1 MFYPKNKTKKLDAKL
16 FNNPSCEYRG
26 TPFWSWNC
34 KLDKDELLW
43 QIDVL
48 KEMGFGGFHMHSR
61 SGMATPY
68 LTDEFM
74 DLVKMCRDKAVKN
87 NMRCYLYDEDRWP
100 SGAAGGLVTKDKQYR
115 ARYLLMTPRAYTGA
129 NNKDD
134 ISGDVEVK
142 RAENGELLARFD
154 VKLDHGFLKEYH
166 RLSDDEKSDEN
177 TWYAYLEYMA
187 ENPWYNNQS
196 YLNTLDKPSV
206 ERFVEVTHEAYLKA
220 VGDSFGGV
228 VPSIFTDEPQF
239 TRKQTLS
246 FADAKEDVT
255 LPFTH
260 DLPDTFRA
268 AYGEELLDHLPELL
282 WDLPDDKVS
291 LIRYHYHDHI
301 AERFATAFADT
312 VGSWCR
318 DHGIMLTGHMMEEPS
333 LKSQTAALGD
343 CMRSYRSF
351 QLPGIDMLCDR
362 REFTTAKQAQSAS
375 QQYGCPG
382 VLSELYGVTNWNYD
396 FRGHKS
402 QGDWQAALGVT
413 VRVPHLSWVSM
424 GGEAKRDYPASI
436 NYQSPWYKEYSY
448 VEDYFAR
455 VNTAM
460 TRGKAIVSVG
470 VVHPVESY
478 WLHWGPNEQTAA
490 VRNEMDDHF
499 LNMAEWLVTGLIDF
513 NYISES
519 LLPTQCEKGSK
530 PLKVGKMQYSTIIV
544 PDMETIR
551 STTLDRLE
559 AFQRGGGKL
568 IFAGRIPTLVDA
580 VPSDRA
586 KKLAKR
592 ATVISFSRNAIL
604 EALSDERQIDIRIED
619 GTRPG
624 NLLSQYRQDGHDRW
638 LFIAHAFN
646 PENPDVIQRHKITLR
661 VRGEFEACQYD
672 ALDGKIK
679 PLEYA
684 HKDGETVIKYVMD
697 GYDSLLVHLTES
709 VEVPTEVTKDSVN
722 VPEGKR
728 LSGSALVELDE
739 PNVLILDMAEYS
751 LDGGEW
757 QDRDEVLRIDN
768 IARKK
773 WNVPIRGNHY
783 AQPWVD
789 AGKVFPDG
797 KHTVSL
803 RFTFDSEVAVAA
815 PEIAMEEIE
824 NAALKFDGKPVELKP
839 IGWFVDKCIKR
850 CALPAFTSGRH
861 TIEIDIDFKRRGNIE
876 WCYLLGDF
884 GVKLKG
890 DHGTL
895 TAPVRELGIG
905 NWAAQGLPFYAGS
918 VTYLYDV
925 TAGDK
930 GITLHTPKYVGALIE
945 VTLDG
950 ERKGVIAYAPYVLH
964 MDATPGEHRI
974 GIKVYGNRI
983 NAFGPLHNSDN
994 TWSYYGPNS
1003 WRTQG
1008 TQWSYSYRLWPMGLL
1023 TEPDVI
1029 V

>member
-1 MFYPKNKTKKLDAKL
+1 MFYPKNKSKKLDKKL
-16 FNNPSCEYRG
+16 FENPTSEYRG
-26 TPFWSWNC
+26 TPFWAWNC
-34 KLDKDELLW
+34 KLDKDDLLW

-61 SGMATPY
+61 AGMATPY

-74 DLVKMCRDKAVKN
+74 DLIKSCRDKAEKN
-87 NMRCYLYDEDRWP
+87 KMLCYLYDEDRWP

-115 ARYLLMTPRAYTGA
+115 ARYLLMTPRPY
-129 NNKDD
+129 
-134 ISGDVEVK
+134 SGGDNDASLDASAAVK

-154 VKLDHGFLKEYH
+154 VTLDHGYLKEYR
-166 RLSDDEKSDEN
+166 RLADGESAGDN
-177 TWYAYLEYMA
+177 TWYAYLETMA
-187 ENPWYNNQS
+187 ESPWYNNQT

-255 LPFTH
+255 LPFTY
-260 DLPDTFRA
+260 DLADTFRA
-268 AYGEELLDHLPELL
+268 AYGEELIDHLPELL
-282 WDLPDDKVS
+282 WDLPDGKTSV
-291 LIRYHYHDHI
+291 IRYHYHDHI
-301 AERFATAFADT
+301 SERFASAFADT
-312 VGSWCR
+312 VGGWCR
-318 DHGIMLTGHMMEEPS
+318 DHGIMLTGHMMEEPT
-333 LKSQTAALGD
+333 LRSQTAALGD

-351 QLPGIDMLCDR
+351 QLPGIDMLCDH

-382 VLSELYGVTNWNYD
+382 VLSELYGVTNWDYD

-436 NYQSPWYKEYSY
+436 NYQSPWYREYSY
-448 VEDYFAR
+448 VENYFAR

-460 TRGKAIVSVG
+460 TRGKPIVSVG

-490 VRNEMDDHF
+490 VRQEMDDHF
-499 LNMAEWLVTGLIDF
+499 VSMAEWLATGLVDF

-519 LLPTQCEKGSK
+519 LLPGQCEKGSK
-530 PLKVGKMQYSTIIV
+530 PLKVGKMQYSTVIV

-559 AFQRGGGKL
+559 AFQRGGGRL

-580 VPSDRA
+580 QPSDRA
-586 KKLAKR
+586 MKLAKR
-592 ATVISFSRNAIL
+592 AQVVSFSRNAIL
-604 EALSDERQIDIRIED
+604 EALSDERQIDIRIEN
-619 GTRPG
+619 GSRPT
-624 NLLSQYRQDGHDRW
+624 NLLSQYRHDGHDRW
-638 LFIAHAFN
+638 LFIAHAFK
-646 PENPDVIQRHKITLR
+646 PQNPDKTERHTMTLR
-661 VRGEFEACQYD
+661 IRGEFEACQYD
-672 ALDGKIK
+672 AMDGRIK
-679 PLEYA
+679 PVDYT
-684 HKDGETVIKYVMD
+684 HQDGETVVKFVMD
-697 GYDSLLVHLTES
+697 GYDSLLLHLTET
-709 VEVPTEVTKDSVN
+709 VEQPAAALVSAPVPD
-722 VPEGKR
+722 GKR

-739 PNVLILDMAEYS
+739 PNVLMLDMAEYK
-751 LDGGEW
+751 LDDGEW
-757 QDRDEVLRIDN
+757 QGREELLRIDEA
-768 IARKK
+768 ARRK
-773 WNVPIRGNHY
+773 WNIPLRGRNY

-789 AGKVFPDG
+789 AGKTFNDG
-797 KHTVSL
+797 KHTVHL
-803 RFTFDSEVAVAA
+803 RFAFDSEVAVAA
-815 PEIAMEEIE
+815 PELAIEEIE
-824 NAALKFDGKPVELKP
+824 NAAVRFDGKPVELKAN
-839 IGWFVDKCIKR
+839 GWFVDKAIKR
-850 CALPAFTSGRH
+850 CALPGFTSGRH
-861 TIEIDIDFKRRGNIE
+861 TIEVDIDFKRRGNIE

-884 GVKLKG
+884 GVKLLG
-890 DHGTL
+890 DRGTL

-905 NWAAQGLPFYAGS
+905 DWAAQGLPFYAGS

-925 TAGDK
+925 EAGDN
-930 GITLHTPKYVGALIE
+930 GITLHTPLYRGAAIE

-950 ERKGVIAYAPYVLH
+950 VRQGLIAYAPYAMH
-964 MDATPGEHRI
+964 MDAAKGAHRI

-983 NAFGPLHNSDN
+983 NAFGPVHNAN
-994 TWSYYGPNS
+994 REWPYYGPDS
-1003 WRTQG
+1003 WHSKG
-1008 TQWSYSYRLWPMGLL
+1008 VEWSYSYRLWQMGLL
-1023 TEPDVI
+1023 SEPDVT